1 MIARYCL
8 KYGWKAEIINISLK
22 SVILVDPK
30 KILPSYQYIWMKT
43 VALQLLLWN
52 DFELS
57 GNLIYLKIV

>member
-1 MIARYCL
+1 MIARFCL

-22 SVILVDPK
+22 SVINIILVDAEK
-30 KILPSYQYIWMKT
+30 VLASSQYIWMKT

-57 GNLIYLKIV
+57 GNLI